1 MPPNTNFREMVLNHA
16 SLMSPDRHTAL
27 SWLKDLAIGMVQ
39 LRRIAQSSLRTHL
52 PIHEIKITPNLSL
65 FDAYIA
71 LQKIGARDES
81 VFLMRLSA
89 KCPLLSEVE
98 SDVRDRFRGCEAKQL
113 SPEDG
118 EPLVLCAITDW
129 IAVGFPS
136 DLVWDKDQLT
146 VSFDELLPDENFQE
160 TSETI
165 DNLARSTH
173 ANLISERHS
182 AALLD
187 QDPLAVWKQKD
198 DAFPNLL
205 FGPDV
210 KPPPEIL
217 GVAIRRLSE
226 LDKSAAE
233 WRNVGGPAPPWS
245 CKVTRESE
253 TVRNNE
259 KLLNARR
266 FRSRHGTRELFEWHA
281 RFGSGFRI
289 HLRFYAK
296 THEVEIGYIGPK
308 RLV

>member
-1 MPPNTNFREMVLNHA
+1 M
-16 SLMSPDRHTAL
+16 
-27 SWLKDLAIGMVQ
+27 
-39 LRRIAQSSLRTHL
+39 
-52 PIHEIKITPNLSL
+52 HEIRILPDCTLDK
-65 FDAYIA
+65 AYQE
-71 LQKIGARDES
+71 LRKTGGRDEY
-81 VFLMRLSA
+81 VYFRKLIT
-89 KCPLLSEVE
+89 KYPLLIEVE
-98 SDVRDRFRGCEAKQL
+98 SDVKDRFLACEAKRL
-113 SPEDG
+113 PPEDG

-129 IAVGFPS
+129 IAIGFPS
-136 DLVWDKDQLT
+136 EPVWDSDQLT
-146 VSFDELLPDENFQE
+146 VSFNELLPDESLQE

-165 DNLARSTH
+165 DNLARSKH
-173 ANLISERHS
+173 ARLIRERQH
-182 AALLD
+182 AALL
-187 QDPLAVWKQKD
+187 QFQSPSELWVQREE
-198 DAFPNLL
+198 AFPNLV

-210 KPPPEIL
+210 KRPSQFL
-217 GVAIRRLSE
+217 GTALRRLAD
-226 LDKSAAE
+226 LDTSASK
-233 WRNVGGPAPPWS
+233 WQNVGGPAPPWS